1 MNRRKRIIGIFAV
14 VLCGVLAV
22 VFWPEKREPVYKGR
36 KLSEWVNTLTSS
48 DNAAGQAQ
56 AKEAIRAIGTNG
68 IPLYLEWIS
77 YQSGLWNRFQN
88 QIGAQA
94 RKWLSVEGSPDERA
108 RRRVLVAVS
117 AFEDLGALGAPAVPM
132 LVAYATNAA
141 RGDSDS
147 QRVAI
152 TANTILANMGTA
164 AAPEVLS
171 LMTNGNA
178 QVRIC
183 AVMTEG
189 FSKDRRVVAQIQK
202 SLEDSDPMI
211 RATAA
216 AVLKEREKRTH
227 RRTAKP

>member
-1 MNRRKRIIGIFAV
+1 V
-14 VLCGVLAV
+14 D
-22 VFWPEKREPVYKGR
+22 
-36 KLSEWVNTLTSS
+36 TLTSS

-56 AKEAIRAIGTNG
+56 AKEAIGAIGTNA
-68 IPLYLEWIS
+68 IPFYLEWIN
-77 YQSGLWNRFQN
+77 YQPGLWKRFHN
-88 QIGAQA
+88 QIGGRA
-94 RKWLSVEGSPDERA
+94 RKWLAVEGSPDERA
-108 RRRVLVAVS
+108 RRRLLVAVS
-117 AFEDLGALGAPAVPM
+117 AFEDLGALGAPAVPR

-147 QRVAI
+147 QSVAI
-152 TANTILANMGTA
+152 TANIILANMGTPA
-164 AAPEVLS
+164 ALEVLS

-183 AVMTEG
+183 AVMTAK

-216 AVLKEREKRTH
+216 AALNDREKRLH
-227 RRTAKP
+227 RRTPKP